1 MASHKGPNK
10 KQLVI
15 RIICVVMAV
24 LLIAS
29 SVLAIFELI

>member
-1 MASHKGPNK
+1 MTSKKRLNK
-10 KQLVI
+10 KQVMI